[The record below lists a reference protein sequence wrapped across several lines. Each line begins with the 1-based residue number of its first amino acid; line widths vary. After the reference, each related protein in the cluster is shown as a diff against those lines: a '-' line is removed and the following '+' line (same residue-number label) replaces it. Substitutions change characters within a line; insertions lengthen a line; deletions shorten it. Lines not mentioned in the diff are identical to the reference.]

1 MSEVRINGVDTIKFD
16 DGESSGLGLGRDM
29 RPFKVKYKLFFD
41 TIVPLVLSVFF
52 LIFSLLLWN
61 FSEVSLM
68 LSAYFAFQ
76 WGRKRK
82 RFQEKNKSIFGSPK
96 YLKYNRAA
104 SRVDISPKELV
115 KPVKKAAKGIGE
127 ATYFLGHEL
136 NTNQEVHADDS
147 KMRTHLVIFGTTGS
161 GKTETIVS
169 ICVNF
174 LTHASGFILV
184 DGKGDT
190 LLFAK
195 CFSIC
200 RAYGRTDD
208 LYLLN
213 FMDPGLK
220 DGEKRVETIT
230 NTFNFLVDSSA
241 AEADEIIGG
250 LLPSDDGGGSGMW
263 EGRAA
268 TGINSLNKAVYY
280 LKDNGYIEID
290 PDTYRG
296 YFGLNEFVELAMN
309 EDIPKEKRGGLWSL
323 LKSINY
329 KPPSADDPNPKQ
341 NPATEEQFQYITMQY
356 TETFNMLAEQYR
368 HITVSQ
374 VPDISITDV
383 VLRRRILLV
392 LLPSLAKS
400 PQSVRNLGRIV
411 IAMTRNVSSKAIGS
425 RVEGNYEQVIES
437 KPTAAINSFGLIFDE
452 FGTYATKG
460 ASTLPAQVRSL
471 NMVCLFAGQDYA
483 AFKRGD
489 EIEAETIFANCTL
502 KWCLKLEDPGTYDKF
517 NQSAGEM
524 YVVTADSFE
533 AKDTAFGRKY
543 TESKSARVEKR
554 PVLDLRDLKAQKAGW
569 GTLIYGSETY
579 RLKSFYAD
587 PIMTPKARVNHF
599 LEVRR
604 PGYSTVQSMRNGVN
618 AVHEK
623 FIELINSDWESKQIT
638 MRRLIGTFS
647 STFPDQMKTYE
658 QVERYVDE
666 HPEVDVPNETE
677 FAVFMLS
684 AHIKKVELVD
694 HNIAKAVKQSVGIDD
709 SDEIFDDDILLG
721 NDGDQLFSYQGPAPD
736 DVNDQSG
743 FEQKNAPSLGPVSEN
758 MSSSNEQEESSN
770 AVNPPK
776 PSINHDDMFSK
787 IDDAIDKKEQR
798 LKKGVL
804 DSFDSL
810 EAIQLSAFEIQERLQ
825 TLESALL
832 KKSGRDVDVGRVS
845 SLTARNTVIEMG
857 IKTNVAIISEQD
869 KKVKSPSYSSQQ
881 VKDMIKR
888 VVGKER
894 V

>member
-1 MSEVRINGVDTIKFD
+1 
-16 DGESSGLGLGRDM
+16 
-29 RPFKVKYKLFFD
+29 
-41 TIVPLVLSVFF
+41 
-52 LIFSLLLWN
+52 
-61 FSEVSLM
+61 
-68 LSAYFAFQ
+68 
-76 WGRKRK
+76 
-82 RFQEKNKSIFGSPK
+82 
-96 YLKYNRAA
+96 
-104 SRVDISPKELV
+104 
-115 KPVKKAAKGIGE
+115 
-127 ATYFLGHEL
+127 
-136 NTNQEVHADDS
+136 
-147 KMRTHLVIFGTTGS
+147 
-161 GKTETIVS
+161 
-169 ICVNF
+169 
-174 LTHASGFILV
+174 
-184 DGKGDT
+184 
-190 LLFAK
+190 
-195 CFSIC
+195 
-200 RAYGRTDD
+200 
-208 LYLLN
+208 
-213 FMDPGLK
+213 MDPGLK

-296 YFGLNEFVELAMN
+296 YFGLDEFVELAMN

-329 KPPSADDPNPKQ
+329 KPPTPDDPNPKQ

-502 KWCLKLEDPGTYDKF
+502 KWCLKLEDPGTYEKF

-524 YVVTADSFE
+524 YVVSADSFE

-543 TESKSARVEKR
+543 TEAKTARVEKR

-618 AVHEK
+618 AVHQK
-623 FIELINSDWESKQIT
+623 YIELINGDWEAKQIA

-647 STFPDQMKTYE
+647 STFAEQMKTYE
-658 QVERYVDE
+658 QVERYIDD

-684 AHIKKVELVD
+684 AHVKKVELVD
-694 HNIAKAVKQSVGIDD
+694 HNIAKAIKQSVGVDD

-721 NDGDQLFSYQGPAPD
+721 NDGDQLFSYQGPAPEGAD
-736 DVNDQSG
+736 EPETAP
-743 FEQKNAPSLGPVSEN
+743 EQKNQSVLGPANEN
-758 MSSSNEQEESSN
+758 LSSSSGVNKAPTLTKP
-770 AVNPPK
+770 AV
-776 PSINHDDMFSK
+776 NHDDMFSK
-787 IDDAIDKKEQR
+787 IDAAIQKKEQR
-798 LKKGVL
+798 LKKGVQ

-810 EAIQLSAFEIQERLQ
+810 EAINLSAFEIQERLQ

-832 KKSGRDVDVGRVS
+832 KKSGRNVDVEKVS
-845 SLTARNTVIEMG
+845 SLTARNTTVDMG
-857 IKTNVAIISEQD
+857 MKTNVAIVSEKD
-869 KKVKSPSYSSQQ
+869 KKEKSPSYSSQQ

-888 VVGKER
+888 VVHKEK